1 MQSHRRCGN
10 YLIIKWAKAH
20 FFLYCHLVYFGVK
33 PRGEQIAEKARNIAE
48 PLCEDLGI
56 EVVDV
61 EYTMERGNWVLRIYI
76 DRPGGVTLDD
86 CARVSRE
93 LGTLLDVEDIVP
105 QSYSLEVSSPG
116 LDRPLKR
123 EKDFLK
129 AVGKKVRIKTIEP
142 IDGRK
147 NFKVVVDGVEDGTVV
162 VKDASGKVWRIPIDN
177 IEKARCEII
186 L

>member
-1 MQSHRRCGN
+1 M
-10 YLIIKWAKAH
+10 
-20 FFLYCHLVYFGVK
+20 K
-33 PRGEQIAEKARNIAE
+33 PRGEQIAEKARSIAE

>member
-1 MQSHRRCGN
+1 M
-10 YLIIKWAKAH
+10 
-20 FFLYCHLVYFGVK
+20 K
-33 PRGEQIAEKARNIAE
+33 PRGEQIAEKARSIAE

-129 AVGKKVRIKTIEP
+129 AVGKKVRIRTIEP

-162 VKDASGKVWRIPIDN
+162 VKDASGKVWRILIDN